1 MTELKN
7 YKMFIGGEWLDSDSK
22 KTFETLNPENNKPW
36 AKVPEAS
43 ASDVD
48 KAVKAAHKAFEG
60 EWPKL
65 LPRDRAKYLRA
76 IGNKL
81 RENAELLG
89 RIETIDTGKLFRETN
104 KQAIYIAEYYDY
116 YAGLAD
122 KVEGTVLPIDKPNI
136 QAITTR
142 IPIGVVAAIVPWNSQ
157 MFLTATKLAPALA
170 MGNTVVIKSS
180 ELAPVVMFEF
190 AKLIEETGIP
200 KGVVN
205 VITGFGD
212 PCGKALTTHN
222 LIEKVAFT
230 GGPETARHIIRNS
243 AENLSEV
250 SLELGGK
257 SPVAV
262 FDDAKQENAING
274 ITAGIFGA
282 SGQSCIAGSRL
293 YLQKNIYDEFLDK
306 LISRAERIKIG
317 APMDPETEMG
327 PLSNFKQLEVI
338 EKNIKLTVEQGGK
351 IRCGGERHS
360 FSNVGYYFPPTI
372 IECDNHNLPAAEN
385 ELFGPVLSVMKFDT
399 EEEVI
404 TKMNDNQYGLS
415 SGVYTSDFA
424 KGLRVSKAIR
434 AGITF
439 VNTYRLISPLAPFGG
454 IKDSGYGKEAGL
466 ESIKDGWF
474 HSGDLAVIYPDGY
487 IKVKDRSKDIIIS
500 GGENIS
506 SIEIENTL
514 SKHPAVSIVAVVAK
528 PDEKW
533 GEVPC
538 AFVEKVADKETN
550 EKELIDFCRE
560 TLAGFKIPKKIDFCE
575 LPKTSTGKIQKFELR
590 KRAKELS

>member
-1 MTELKN
+1 MTKLKQ
-7 YKMFIGGEWLDSDSK
+7 YKMFIDGEWVDSDTK

-36 AKVPEAS
+36 AVVPEAS
-43 ASDVD
+43 ANDVD
-48 KAVKAAHKAFEG
+48 KAVKAAQRAFDG

-65 LPRDRAKYLRA
+65 LPRERGKYLRA
-76 IGNKL
+76 IADKL
-81 RENAELLG
+81 RKNAELLG
-89 RIETIDTGKLFRETN
+89 EIETIDTGKLFRETK
-104 KQAIYIAEYYDY
+104 KQANYIAEYYDY
-116 YAGLAD
+116 YAGMAD

-142 IPIGVVAAIVPWNSQ
+142 VPIGVIAAIIPWNSQ
-157 MFLTATKLAPALA
+157 MLLTVTKLAPALA

-180 ELAPVVMFEF
+180 ELAPAVLFEF

-222 LIEKVAFT
+222 LVEKIAFT

-262 FDDAKQENAING
+262 FDDAHQENAING

-293 YLQKNIYDEFLDK
+293 YLQKGIYNEFLDK
-306 LISRAERIKIG
+306 LTKRAEKIKIG
-317 APMDPETEMG
+317 APMDPESEMG
-327 PLSNFKQLEVI
+327 PIGNFKQLEII

-351 IRCGGERHS
+351 IKCGGKRHP
-360 FSNVGYYFPPTI
+360 FSNDGYYFPPTI
-372 IECDNHNLPAAEN
+372 IECDNHNLPVAEN
-385 ELFGPVLSVMKFDT
+385 ELFGPVLSVMKFDN

-404 TKMNDNQYGLS
+404 NKMNDNQYGLS
-415 SGVYTSDFA
+415 SGVYTSDFSR
-424 KGLRVSKAIR
+424 GMRVSKAIR

-439 VNTYRLISPLAPFGG
+439 VNTYRLISPSAPFGG
-454 IKDSGYGKEAGL
+454 MKDSGYGKEAGID
-466 ESIKDGWF
+466 SIKD
-474 HSGDLAVIYPDGY
+474 YTR
-487 IKVKDRSKDIIIS
+487 VKTTWYYTS
-500 GGENIS
+500 
-506 SIEIENTL
+506 
-514 SKHPAVSIVAVVAK
+514 
-528 PDEKW
+528 DE
-533 GEVPC
+533 PTMDP
-538 AFVEKVADKETN
+538 FSM
-550 EKELIDFCRE
+550 R
-560 TLAGFKIPKKIDFCE
+560 
-575 LPKTSTGKIQKFELR
+575 
-590 KRAKELS
+590 